1 MGIYFTPQDGAA
13 LYDLL
18 AEQTDDL
25 IVKTDRDGFIIHGAG
40 ALSGLGIG
48 LPGALSVGLIGPHI
62 ADLAEGAQADEIRRR
77 HRSLVEGRQSG
88 AAGGWIEFRAASGR
102 GTGAWFALQMRAIEG
117 ANGHATGAIGVIRS
131 IEDRRSL
138 EQRLFASS
146 MTDPLTGLTN
156 RLAFSTMLEHL
167 IERGMGGSV
176 ILFEIDDFRAIAIR
190 HGQSVADEVAE
201 VFAEFLRVMTRS
213 SEILSRIDTERFAV
227 LLPCQSPAEARA
239 LGQPILDTLDE
250 IRRGLPGKGLAI
262 TASGGIAAIAGSV
275 DATMREAGLALML
288 ARSRGG
294 GGLEL
299 AGGRPLLHLA
309 GDQPVRRAAR
319 G

>member
-40 ALSGLGIG
+40 ALARLGLDTAG
-48 LPGALSVGLIGPHI
+48 GLIGPHI
-62 ADLAEGAQADEIRRR
+62 ADLAEAPQSDDIRRR
-77 HRSLVEGRQSG
+77 HRALIEGRNGEASG
-88 AAGGWIEFRAASGR
+88 SWIEFRAASR
-102 GTGAWFALQMRAIEG
+102 CRERAAPWFALQMRAIEG
-117 ANGHATGAIGVIRS
+117 PDGAAGSIAVIRS
-131 IEDRRSL
+131 IDDRRSL
-138 EQRLFASS
+138 EERLFASS

-156 RLAFSTMLEHL
+156 RRAFSMMLAHL
-167 IERGMGGSV
+167 IERGTPGSV
-176 ILFEIDDFRAIAIR
+176 ILFEIDHYRAIAMR
-190 HGQSVADEVAE
+190 HGQSVSDEVLE

-213 SEILSRIDTERFAV
+213 SEILSRIDGECFAV
-227 LLPCQSPAEARA
+227 LLPYQPPAEARA

-250 IRRGLPGKGLAI
+250 IRRSLPGRGVAV
-262 TASGGIAAIAGSV
+262 TASGGIAAIGPSV

-288 ARSRGG
+288 AKSRGG
-294 GGLEL
+294 GSLEL

-309 GDQPVRRAAR
+309 GERPLRRAAR